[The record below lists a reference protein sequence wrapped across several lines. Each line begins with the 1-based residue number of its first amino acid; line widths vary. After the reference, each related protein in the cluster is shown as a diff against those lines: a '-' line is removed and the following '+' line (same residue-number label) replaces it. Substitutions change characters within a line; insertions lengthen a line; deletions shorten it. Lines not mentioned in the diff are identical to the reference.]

1 MYLKMF
7 QPNFFFWFQ
16 IVLADVPGTGK
27 EGRILKEDIMHYLE
41 EIKTKTI
48 SGTFFQLFLQVNFE
62 KNSFSFYSTL
72 LLNIFCNVF
81 TAPPPTVE
89 APTAA
94 PTVPPTPIRRP
105 EVMLEDRTQSI
116 KGIRKAMVK
125 AMTASLAVPH
135 FGYKDEIILNE
146 LVRYGIFDTGF
157 LPVILSFVF
166 PGLQYL

>member
-1 MYLKMF
+1 M
-7 QPNFFFWFQ
+7 
-16 IVLADVPGTGK
+16 
-27 EGRILKEDIMHYLE
+27 
-41 EIKTKTI
+41 
-48 SGTFFQLFLQVNFE
+48 
-62 KNSFSFYSTL
+62 

-105 EVMLEDRTQSI
+105 EVMLEDRTESI

-146 LVRYGIFDTGF
+146 LVRYGIFDTWDFF
-157 LPVILSFVF
+157 LSGPYQDVLAADTLFSTS
-166 PGLQYL
+166 QCK